1 MKSAIFFLLLCIFS
15 VNCFKNLVG
24 TELEKCLR
32 CICYATTFCNH
43 LPNCVKAHIT
53 KQYWEEAGSP
63 TLDYEKPSA
72 ESYRKCMANTN
83 CVLNT
88 MDSYTTGR
96 GAQRDTNCDGK
107 FDCKDRL
114 AIHFNGLTDNYTLEN
129 YQVIRFDNCAVEKKV
144 PVDEGFSGCNIKAIN
159 AVFF

>member
-1 MKSAIFFLLLCIFS
+1 M
-15 VNCFKNLVG
+15 VG

-96 GAQRDTNCDGK
+96 GAQRVSE
-107 FDCKDRL
+107 R
-114 AIHFNGLTDNYTLEN
+114 FNPKNVIYFFSMRSIAVLTSFYFGEAFLNN
-129 YQVIRFDNCAVEKKV
+129 
-144 PVDEGFSGCNIKAIN
+144 FSGATSLRK
-159 AVFF
+159 FFVSCHS